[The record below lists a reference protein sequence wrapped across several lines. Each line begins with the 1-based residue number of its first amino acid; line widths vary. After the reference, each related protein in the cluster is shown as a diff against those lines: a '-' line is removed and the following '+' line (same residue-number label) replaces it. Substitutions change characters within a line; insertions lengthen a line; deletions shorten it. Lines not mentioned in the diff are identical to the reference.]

1 MSSAVELD
9 LQPAESRQL
18 AEAPAMAPAL
28 SVAQMTP
35 VQMAYQLISSGAD
48 FASVKEMMALSKE
61 LAADQ
66 ARSAFNEAVAAAKA
80 EIPTISK
87 NAKGHNNKA
96 YANFAAYASVVDP
109 IINRFGLSY
118 RFRTEQTDRIT
129 VTCVI
134 SHKGGHSEENS
145 LSGPADNSGSKNAIQ
160 AIGSTLTYLQRYTLI
175 QALGL
180 AASDDDDGRSHGKN
194 EQDIAKITE
203 AQCSVVRELM
213 EKADLSA
220 DQFCQHYS
228 IEAVPDLPAATF
240 NAAVASLRKRIALIA
255 EKKEQANG

>member
-1 MSSAVELD
+1 MSTALE
-9 LQPAESRQL
+9 LQPERPLST
-18 AEAPAMAPAL
+18 EAQAIPL
-28 SVAQMTP
+28 VQMTP

-66 ARSAFNEAVAAAKA
+66 ARRAFDEAVASAKA
-80 EIPTISK
+80 EIPTIAK

-96 YANFAAYASVVDP
+96 YANFAAYAEALKDVLATH
-109 IINRFGLSY
+109 GLSY

-129 VTCVI
+129 VTCVL

-145 LSGPADNSGSKNAIQ
+145 LSGPADSSGSKNAIQ

-180 AASDDDDGRSHGKN
+180 AASDDDDGDKHGKDE
-194 EQDIAKITE
+194 EQLRTISEEQQMQIREMLDATDSDE
-203 AQCSVVRELM
+203 AQFLKLGNLQRL
-213 EKADLSA
+213 ADMAVSQFPSA
-220 DQFCQHYS
+220 MNILKQRL
-228 IEAVPDLPAATF
+228 A
-240 NAAVASLRKRIALIA
+240 KRGG
-255 EKKEQANG
+255 K